1 MVGLALALF
10 ILNSPTDSTSPDT
23 PPEGNYLARVLQQQN
38 ISIRGA
44 RTHNLKNI
52 DLDIP
57 RNQLVVITGLSGSGK
72 SSLAFDTLY
81 AEGQRRYVESLST
94 YARQF
99 LQLMDKPDVDVIEGL
114 SPAIS
119 IEQKATS
126 HNPRSTVGTVTEI
139 HDYLRL
145 LFARAGTP
153 FCPEHQ
159 LPLQAQTVS
168 QMVDAV
174 LALPEGTR
182 LMILAPLAREKKGE
196 FLDVFADMQAQGY
209 VRFRIDGLACE
220 VENLPQ
226 LKKTE
231 KHDIDVVID
240 RIKVRALATED
251 ADAATA
257 LEARREFDSLKQ
269 RLAESFEAALRV
281 ASGRAIALEIDS
293 TLRNEDGGYRP
304 KEHLFNAKFS
314 CPVCSYS
321 ISELE
326 PRLFS
331 FNSPVG
337 ACPACD
343 GLGLQE
349 FFDPVRVV
357 AFPSLSLASG
367 AIKGWDRRNAYYF
380 AMLESLAAHYKFDI
394 DQAFETLPAA
404 VQQAVL
410 QGSGAE
416 DIKFSYVMDSGA
428 SMGKK
433 VSKKHPFEGII
444 PNMQRRYR
452 ETDSNL
458 VREDLARYR
467 STQPCTDCGGSR
479 LRREARHVKIGE
491 GAQARAI
498 FELSHIT
505 LAESFTYFQSLHMS
519 GAKGEIAA
527 KVVREIGLRLQ
538 FLNDVG
544 LNYLSLDRSAETLSG
559 GESQRIR
566 LASQIGSGLT
576 GVMYVLDEPSI
587 GLHQRDNDRLISTL
601 QHLRDIG
608 NSVLVVEHDEDMMR
622 AADHVID
629 MGPGAGVHGG
639 RVMAQGTF
647 DDVKANPNSL
657 TGQYLAGTRKIA
669 VPTHRT
675 PWLPTAHA
683 AATAEKQKAHR
694 FAPSPAAVRRAEREA
709 NHLATQGDLQALKV
723 IGATGHNLK
732 GVSVAF
738 PVGLLTCVTG
748 VSGSGKSTLVNDT
761 LYTAVARTLYRA
773 HEEPAEHEAIEGIEY
788 FDKVINVDQSPIG
801 RTPRSNPATY
811 TGLFTPIRE
820 LMAEVPTARE
830 RGYGPGRFS
839 FNVAGG
845 RCEACQGDGM
855 VKVEMHFLPDVY
867 VPCDVCAGMRYN
879 RETLEVLYKGK
890 NIAQILQLTVEAA
903 HEFFKAVPTIARK
916 LHTLLEV
923 GLSYIRLGQAATTLS
938 GGEAQRVKLAQEL
951 SKRDTGR
958 TLYILDEPTTG
969 LHFADIDLL
978 LKVLHQLR
986 DAGNTIVVIE
996 HNLDVIKTADWLI
1009 DMGPEGGS
1017 GGGTVVGVG
1026 TPEDLAANPASHTG
1040 RYLARLLTA

>member
-1 MVGLALALF
+1 MNPSIDRPHPLDHDTLPAVPG
-10 ILNSPTDSTSPDT
+10 PDDR
-23 PPEGNYLARVLQQQN
+23 YLAAVLRQQR
-38 ISIRGA
+38 ISVRGA

-81 AEGQRRYVESLST
+81 AEGQRRYVESLSA

-99 LQLMDKPDVDVIEGL
+99 LQLMDKPDVDLIEGL

-153 FCPEHQ
+153 YCPDHGM
-159 LPLQAQTVS
+159 PLQAQTVS
-168 QMVDAV
+168 QMVDAA

-182 LMILAPLAREKKGE
+182 LMILAPVAREKKGE
-196 FLDVFADMQAQGY
+196 FLELFADMQAQGY
-209 VRFRIDGLACE
+209 VRFRIGGVAYE
-220 VENLPQ
+220 VDNLPK
-226 LKKTE
+226 LKKAE

-240 RIKVRALATED
+240 RVKVRARPADTAP
-251 ADAATA
+251 ADAEAAADARTA
-257 LEARREFDSLKQ
+257 FDQLRQ
-269 RLAESFEAALRV
+269 RLAESFEAALRL
-281 ASGRAIALEIDS
+281 AEGRAIALEMDS
-293 TLRNEDGGYRP
+293 TEPAGAGSAAR
-304 KEHLFNAKFS
+304 EHLFNAKFA
-314 CPVCSYS
+314 CPVCNHS

-337 ACPACD
+337 ACPSCD
-343 GLGLQE
+343 GLGTMD
-349 FFDPVRVV
+349 FFDPARVV
-357 AFPSLSLASG
+357 AFPTLSLASG
-367 AIKGWDRRNAYYF
+367 AIKGWDRRNGYYF
-380 AMLESLAAHYKFDI
+380 ALLESLAKHYGFDI
-394 DQAFETLPAA
+394 EAPFESLPGP
-404 VQQAVL
+404 VQHAIL
-410 QGSGAE
+410 HGSGE
-416 DIKFSYVMDSGA
+416 DDIRFSYVMDSGA
-428 SMGKK
+428 SQGKK
-433 VSKKHPFEGII
+433 VTKKHPFEGII
-444 PNMQRRYR
+444 PNMARRYR
-452 ETDSNL
+452 ETDSVV
-458 VREDLARYR
+458 VREELARYR
-467 STQPCTDCGGSR
+467 SSQPCTDCGGTR
-479 LRREARHVKIGE
+479 LCREARHVKVGD

-498 FELSHIT
+498 YEVSHAT
-505 LAESFTYFQSLHMS
+505 LREAFDYFSTLKMS
-519 GAKGEIAA
+519 GAKAEIAD
-527 KVVREIGLRLQ
+527 KVVREIGSRLK

-544 LNYLSLDRSAETLSG
+544 LNYLSLDRSAESLSG
-559 GESQRIR
+559 GEAQRIR

-587 GLHQRDNDRLISTL
+587 GLHQRDNDRLIGTL
-601 QHLRDIG
+601 KHLRDIG
-608 NSVLVVEHDEDMMR
+608 NSVLVVEHDEDMIR

-639 RVMAQGTF
+639 RVMAQGTAAE
-647 DDVKANPNSL
+647 VEATPASV
-657 TGQYLAGTRKIA
+657 TGQYLSGTKSIA
-669 VPTHRT
+669 VPARR
-675 PWLPTAHA
+675 HA
-683 AATAEKQKAHR
+683 LADQ
-694 FAPSPAAVRRAEREA
+694 REPQVLRVV
-709 NHLATQGDLQALKV
+709 N
-723 IGATGHNLK
+723 ATGNNLK
-732 GVSVAF
+732 GVTVEV

-761 LYTAVARTLYRA
+761 LYAAAAQKIHRAHTEPAA
-773 HEEPAEHEAIEGIEY
+773 HEEILGLEH

-830 RGYGPGRFS
+830 RGYGAGRFS

-867 VPCDVCAGMRYN
+867 VPCDTCRGLRYN
-879 RETLEVLYKGK
+879 RETLEVMWKGK
-890 NIAQILQLTVEAA
+890 NIAQILDMTVEAA
-903 HEFFKAVPTIARK
+903 HAFFRDVPTLERK
-916 LHTLLEV
+916 LHTLLDV

-938 GGEAQRVKLAQEL
+938 GGEAQRVKLALEL

-986 DAGNTIVVIE
+986 DAGNTIVIIE

-1009 DMGPEGGS
+1009 DMGPEGGA

-1026 TPEDLAANPASHTG
+1026 TPEALAANPASFTG
-1040 RYLARLLTA
+1040 RYLARLLPAG

>member
-1 MVGLALALF
+1 
-10 ILNSPTDSTSPDT
+10 LNSPHTPFDLAGALGESPDA
-23 PPEGNYLARVLQQQN
+23 YLGAVLRQDR
-38 ISIRGA
+38 ISVRGA

-99 LQLMDKPDVDVIEGL
+99 LQLMDKPDVDMIEGL

-153 FCPEHQ
+153 FCPDHA
-159 LPLQAQTVS
+159 LALQAQTVS

-174 LALPEGTR
+174 LALPLDTR
-182 LMILAPLAREKKGE
+182 IMILAPIAREKKGE
-196 FLDVFADMQAQGY
+196 FTDVFADMQAQGY
-209 VRFRIDGLACE
+209 VRFRLNGKV
-220 VENLPQ
+220 VEFDDLPA

-240 RIKVRALATED
+240 RLKVRPELQ
-251 ADAATA
+251 
-257 LEARREFDSLKQ
+257 Q
-269 RLAESFEAALRV
+269 RLAESFEAALRL
-281 ASGRAIALEIDS
+281 ANGRAIALEMDS
-293 TLRNEDGGYRP
+293 TEAAP
-304 KEHLFNAKFS
+304 VEHLFNAKFA

-337 ACPACD
+337 ACPSCD
-343 GLGLQE
+343 GLGHQDI
-349 FFDPVRVV
+349 FDVARVV

-380 AMLESLAAHYKFDI
+380 SMLESLAKHYRFDI
-394 DQAFETLPAA
+394 DAPFESLDAA
-404 VQQAVL
+404 IQNAIL
-410 QGSGAE
+410 FGSGSE
-416 DIKFSYVMDSGA
+416 DIKFSYTVDSGA
-428 SMGKK
+428 SQGKK
-433 VSKKHPFEGII
+433 LTKKHPFEGII
-444 PNMQRRYR
+444 PNMQRRYH
-452 ETDSNL
+452 ETDSAL
-458 VREDLARYR
+458 VREDLARMR
-467 STQPCTDCGGSR
+467 SSQPCKECQGSR

-498 FELSHIT
+498 FEISHST
-505 LAESFTYFQSLHMS
+505 LREAFAYFSTLTMH

-527 KVVREIGLRLQ
+527 KVVREIGLRLK

-587 GLHQRDNDRLISTL
+587 GLHQRDNDRLIGTL
-601 QHLRDIG
+601 KHLRDIG

-629 MGPGAGVHGG
+629 MGPGAGIHGG
-639 RVMAQGTF
+639 QVIAQGTF
-647 DDVKANPNSL
+647 DQVKANPKSL
-657 TGQYLAGTRKIA
+657 TGQYLAGTLKID
-669 VPTHRT
+669 VPAQRR
-675 PWLPTAHA
+675 PWLPTVA
-683 AATAEKQKAHR
+683 AKAYQAKHPGR
-694 FAPSPAAVRRAEREA
+694 FAPSPAAERRAQREA
-709 NHLATQGDLQALKV
+709 RHRETLGDLQALRV
-723 IGATGHNLK
+723 IGASGHNLQN
-732 GVSVAF
+732 VSVEF

-761 LYTAVARTLYRA
+761 LYAAAARTIHRANDEPAA
-773 HEEPAEHEAIEGIEY
+773 HESIEGIEH

-830 RGYGPGRFS
+830 RGYGAGRFS
-839 FNVAGG
+839 FNVPAGSGGG

-867 VPCDVCAGMRYN
+867 VPCDVCAGQRYN

-890 NIAQILQLTVEAA
+890 NIAQILELTVEAA
-903 HEFFKAVPTIARK
+903 FEFFKAVPTIARK
-916 LHTLLEV
+916 LQTLLDV
-923 GLSYIRLGQAATTLS
+923 GLSYIRLGQSATTLS
-938 GGEAQRVKLAQEL
+938 GGEAQRIKLALEL

-958 TLYILDEPTTG
+958 TLYVLDEPTTG
-969 LHFADIDLL
+969 LHFADIALL

-986 DAGNTIVVIE
+986 DAGNTIVIIE
-996 HNLDVIKTADWLI
+996 HNLDVIKTADWVI

-1017 GGGTVVGVG
+1017 GGGQVVGVG
-1026 TPEDLAANPASHTG
+1026 TPEDIAANPESFTG
-1040 RYLARLLTA
+1040 LYLKKLL

>member
-1 MVGLALALF
+1 V
-10 ILNSPTDSTSPDT
+10 NSDRQDT
-23 PPEGNYLARVLQQQN
+23 YLAAALRQTH
-38 ISIRGA
+38 ISVRGA

-81 AEGQRRYVESLST
+81 AEGQRRYVESLSA

-99 LQLMDKPDVDVIEGL
+99 LQLMDKPDVDLIEGL

-145 LFARAGTP
+145 LYARAGTP
-153 FCPEHQ
+153 YCPDHE

-174 LALPEGTR
+174 LALPENTK
-182 LMILAPLAREKKGE
+182 LMVLAPIAREKKGE
-196 FLDVFADMQAQGY
+196 FEKVFEQMQALGY
-209 VRFRIDGLACE
+209 VRFRINGQTYE
-220 VENLPQ
+220 VEDLPT

-231 KHDIDVVID
+231 KHNIDVVVD
-240 RIKVRALATED
+240 RLKVRSE
-251 ADAATA
+251 ADAKARDA
-257 LEARREFDSLKQ
+257 LRQ
-269 RLAESFEAALRV
+269 RLAESFEAALQL
-281 ASGRAIALEIDS
+281 AEHRAVALEMDS
-293 TLRNEDGGYRP
+293 GT
-304 KEHLFNAKFS
+304 EHLFNAKFS
-314 CPVCSYS
+314 CPVCHYA

-331 FNSPVG
+331 FNSPMG
-337 ACPACD
+337 ACPTCD
-343 GLGLQE
+343 GIGTME
-349 FFDPVRVV
+349 FFDPERVV

-367 AIKGWDRRNAYYF
+367 AIKGWDRRNGFYF
-380 AMLESLAAHYKFDI
+380 SMLESLAKHYQFDI
-394 DQAFETLPAA
+394 ETPFEKLTPAH
-404 VQQAVL
+404 QQVL
-410 QGSGAE
+410 LHGSGE
-416 DIKFSYVMDSGA
+416 EEIKFSYTMESGE
-428 SMGKK
+428 SKGKK

-444 PNMQRRYR
+444 PNMTRRYR
-452 ETDSNL
+452 ETDSAV

-467 STQPCTDCGGSR
+467 STQPCTSCHGTR
-479 LRREARHVKIGE
+479 LKREARYVRIGE

-498 FELSHIT
+498 YEISHIT
-505 LAESFTYFQSLHMS
+505 LGESQQYFQSLKLQ
-519 GAKGEIAA
+519 GAKAEIAD
-527 KVVREIGLRLQ
+527 KVVREIASRLK

-544 LNYLSLDRSAETLSG
+544 LNYLSLDRSADTLSG
-559 GESQRIR
+559 GEAQRIR

-587 GLHQRDNDRLISTL
+587 GLHQRDNDRLIGTL

-608 NSVLVVEHDEDMMR
+608 NSVLVVEHDEDMIR
-622 AADHVID
+622 VADHVID

-639 RVMAQGTF
+639 RVMAQGTCA
-647 DDVKANPNSL
+647 DILAASESV
-657 TGQYLAGTRKIA
+657 TGQYMSGRKKIEIPKRHKAGKDFIEI
-669 VPTHRT
+669 V
-675 PWLPTAHA
+675 
-683 AATAEKQKAHR
+683 
-694 FAPSPAAVRRAEREA
+694 
-709 NHLATQGDLQALKV
+709 
-723 IGATGHNLK
+723 GASGNNLK
-732 GVSVAF
+732 SVNVKF

-761 LYTAVARTLYRA
+761 LYTAAAHQIHRAHDEAAA
-773 HEEPAEHEAIEGIEY
+773 HEEIKGLEH

-811 TGLFTPIRE
+811 TGLFTHIRE
-820 LMAEVPTARE
+820 LMAEVPAARE

-839 FNVAGG
+839 FNVVGG

-867 VPCDVCAGMRYN
+867 VPCDVCHGMRYN
-879 RETLEVLYKGK
+879 RETLEVQYKGQ
-890 NIAQILQLTVEAA
+890 NIAQILNMTVEAA
-903 HEFFKAVPTIARK
+903 HQFFSAVPTIARK
-916 LHTLLEV
+916 LQTLLDV
-923 GLSYIRLGQAATTLS
+923 GLSYIRLGQSATTLS
-938 GGEAQRVKLAQEL
+938 GGEAQRVKLALEL

-986 DAGNTIVVIE
+986 DAGNTIVIIE

-1009 DMGPEGGS
+1009 DMGPEGGA
-1017 GGGTVVGVG
+1017 GGGTVVGEG
-1026 TPEDLAANPASHTG
+1026 APEQLAQNEASFTG
-1040 RYLARLLTA
+1040 KYLARLL